1 MAANC
6 VTPDAQA
13 FDLTD
18 SSGRATALDGGIPT
32 NLLRNYLAPD
42 PKWQWST
49 KIGRSDQL
57 ARMASPYSLLGCKR

>member
-32 NLLRNYLAPD
+32 NLL
-42 PKWQWST
+42 
-49 KIGRSDQL
+49 
-57 ARMASPYSLLGCKR
+57 